1 MNGWLLAAALCLLA
15 GLLVVGT
22 GVRRR
27 RPAAPAASA
36 LWAHAGADPAVPPPG
51 GPSWTAVPEVPAD
64 PAGTAAGTGSV
75 AASPLPARS
84 AAAPRMSRRLVGAG
98 IALVLAGL
106 LLGGRWL
113 TERGAPQPTI
123 TLPDSVLGLP
133 RDPAASA
140 EAGLQL
146 RAAVPAGLTNPQTA
160 VYGRLPGA
168 LLVLAAGAGTASPAA
183 GLDGFRRS
191 FERSGG
197 ALTGATD
204 VDPGPLGGL
213 ARCWIAADIA
223 TDAVVCGFADTFSLV
238 ATTDLLGGGI
248 PAAAERGRQVR
259 AQTVRRP
266 R

>member
-1 MNGWLLAAALCLLA
+1 MNGWLLAAGLCLLA
-15 GLLVVGT
+15 GFLLVGT

-27 RPAAPAASA
+27 RPAAPVPSA
-36 LWAHAGADPAVPPPG
+36 LWAHAGADPAVDAPD
-51 GPSWTAVPEVPAD
+51 GPSWTAAPEVPD
-64 PAGTAAGTGSV
+64 GPAETAGTGAA
-75 AASPLPARS
+75 AASPPPARS
-84 AAAPRMSRRLVGAG
+84 AAAPRLSRTLVGAG
-98 IALVLAGL
+98 VVLVLVGL
-106 LLGGRWL
+106 LVGGRGL
-113 TERGAPQPTI
+113 TERGAGQPTI
-123 TLPDSVLGLP
+123 TLPGSVLGLP
-133 RDPAASA
+133 RDPTASA

-146 RAAVPAGLTNPQTA
+146 RAAVPPGLTNPQTA

-191 FERSGG
+191 FEQSGG
-197 ALTGATD
+197 VLTGATD

-213 ARCWIAADIA
+213 ARCWTAADIA

-259 AQTVRRP
+259 AQTVHLP